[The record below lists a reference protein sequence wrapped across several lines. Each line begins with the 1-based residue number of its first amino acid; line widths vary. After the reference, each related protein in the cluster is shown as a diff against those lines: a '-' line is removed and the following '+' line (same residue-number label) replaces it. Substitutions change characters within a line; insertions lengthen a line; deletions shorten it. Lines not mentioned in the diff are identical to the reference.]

1 MNLIENDLTEKQ
13 SDFQAALNEHFDVLR
28 YDKLN
33 NGLVR
38 FVSAPHEDLD
48 VEWETIQVQVT
59 HDIRTAREHIAINCR
74 IKGFLVD
81 QAGTLLAV
89 QDMSNQDNADGS
101 PQWLVMQYSNDELL
115 KLQEGLR

>member
-13 SDFQAALNEHFDVLR
+13 SDFQAALNEQFDVLR

-38 FVSAPHEDLD
+38 FVAAPLGDID

-59 HDIRTAREHIAINCR
+59 HDIRTAREHIALDVR
-74 IKGFLVD
+74 VKGFLVD

-89 QDMSNQDNADGS
+89 QDMSNQDNPDGS